1 MAGGAQGGGQSIDLS
16 QISQF
21 LNKQGMGQP
30 QGGAQGGTRANM
42 FGNPNQS
49 INGYTPAGQPQGQ
62 QGSQP
67 PQGSSPSGMQPPQNV
82 YGMGGAQGPSAP
94 TYGGSTNPTPYQGS
108 AAPQNLGQIA
118 GAYGQSAMGATGQTA
133 QNALGAVSA
142 PAGGGQNAMGPNIF
156 GGGINPQG
164 QGQNPANYQP
174 PQEAIDKYEAWKAD
188 QNSGGAHQMNAML
201 DPRSPE
207 AIQMQMMQANRAQQ
221 PQGQPAI
228 QAGPSG
234 AYGSG
239 GAQGYAHSGAM
250 QYNPQ
255 DQQAAVSAPAFTPQS
270 PMGGFP
276 QQPQG
281 GGPDMSGM
289 TPGSNMG
296 YDQSGSDAGIGGQAV
311 QGVQNPAG
319 MGGKTSRA
327 GGPYGGIMA
336 GRPVMD
342 KGEIPPSLSQ
352 MRPQVGGLQIQG
364 NPTAQ
369 PFMRGQR
376 LKQQQ

>member
-1 MAGGAQGGGQSIDLS
+1 MAGGAQGAGA
-16 QISQF
+16 
-21 LNKQGMGQP
+21 P
-30 QGGAQGGTRANM
+30 AQGGANA
-42 FGNPNQS
+42 FS
-49 INGYTPAGQPQGQ
+49 
-62 QGSQP
+62 
-67 PQGSSPSGMQPPQNV
+67 
-82 YGMGGAQGPSAP
+82 
-94 TYGGSTNPTPYQGS
+94 GSTNPTPYQGS
-108 AAPQNLGQIA
+108 AAPQNLGQNLGQA
-118 GAYGQSAMGATGQTA
+118 PGAQGSFADQNQQAQS
-133 QNALGAVSA
+133 NALGAISA

-156 GGGINPQG
+156 GGGTNPAAGGGPYGGINPQG

-174 PQEAIDKYEAWKAD
+174 SQEAIDKYEAWKAD

-255 DQQAAVSAPAFTPQS
+255 GQQAAISVPAFTPQS

-319 MGGKTSRA
+319 MGGKTSRV

-336 GRPVMD
+336 GRPAMD
-342 KGEIPPSLSQ
+342 QGEIPPSLSQ

-369 PFMRGQR
+369 PFMRKGR
-376 LKQQQ
+376 AAQQQ